1 MNGTVSCRDVEPITA
16 KRGLR
21 SEFVAVSWGPAA
33 ASANWGTFGN
43 EMPEESRGK
52 SGTIRM
58 DSGAT
63 VPEARPLRFSDD
75 IGEQDRADLAGDAP
89 TPEVPPAKPK
99 QPGSDRQES
108 FITAPRKPV
117 GRTLELRSVDV
128 SKADPRQ
135 APTQLALRTL
145 EVDPSLGPESQAEAQ
160 AKPTNWALVIGIALA
175 VFVVGIVV
183 VAFGFRG
190 H

>member
-1 MNGTVSCRDVEPITA
+1 
-16 KRGLR
+16 
-21 SEFVAVSWGPAA
+21 
-33 ASANWGTFGN
+33 
-43 EMPEESRGK
+43 
-52 SGTIRM
+52 M

-75 IGEQDRADLAGDAP
+75 IGEQDRADLAGDAL
-89 TPEVPPAKPK
+89 TREVPPAKPK
-99 QPGSDRQES
+99 QPESERQES

-145 EVDPSLGPESQAEAQ
+145 EVDPSLGPESQEAQ
-160 AKPTNWALVIGIALA
+160 TKPTNWVLVIGIALA
-175 VFVVGIVV
+175 VFAVGIVL
-183 VAFGFRG
+183 VALGFRG